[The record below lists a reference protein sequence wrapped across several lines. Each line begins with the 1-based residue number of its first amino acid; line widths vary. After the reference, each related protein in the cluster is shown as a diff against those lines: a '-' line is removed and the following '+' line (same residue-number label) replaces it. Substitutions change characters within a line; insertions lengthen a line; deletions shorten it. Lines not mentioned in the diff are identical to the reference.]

1 MTIQANPRIPEA
13 VRQVAADGTQ
23 LRYALMELAREL
35 DDVITLGRGDPDLD
49 TPAHIVEAAKTA
61 IRDGLTAPTSVKGMA
76 ALRAAIAGH
85 MRQVSG
91 LPVDADNVMVTT
103 GGQEGLFL
111 AIQALI
117 DPGDE
122 ILVPDPRYSSYDDA
136 IKRAGGNMVMVATD
150 RDDAFNL
157 RAEAVE
163 AAITP
168 ATKALLI
175 VTPSNPTAGI
185 VTEDRLRAIADV
197 AIRHNLIVIV
207 DEIYG
212 KIVYPPW
219 RHFSIGSLPGMA
231 ERTITLDAFSKTY
244 AMTGWRC
251 GYVAAPA
258 DVIDAMARI
267 KQVTTGPVATVSQW
281 AGLAAITGPQ
291 DCVADYLDI
300 YIERRKVLLQGLDR
314 MGFAYGEPRGGLF
327 VWADSSSTGIHAAEL
342 SYLLLKEARVLI
354 FPGTAFGE
362 LWRDYVRITLLEP
375 IETLRE
381 AVRRMLPVLERYRLP
396 PPQTPP
402 HNEGGASSASDV

>member
-1 MTIQANPRIPEA
+1 MTIQANPNIPDE
-13 VRQVAADGTQ
+13 VREVAADGTQ
-23 LRYALMELAREL
+23 LRYALMEMAREM
-35 DDVITLGRGDPDLD
+35 DNVIALGRGDPDLD
-49 TPAHIVEAAKTA
+49 TPPHIVAAAKRA
-61 IRDGLTAPTSVKGMA
+61 IRDGRSGPTPVKGMEE
-76 ALRAAIAGH
+76 LRAAIAEH
-85 MRQVSG
+85 MHEVNG
-91 LPVDADNVMVTT
+91 LPVAADNVMVTT

-136 IKRAGGNMVMVATD
+136 IRRAGGVMVSVPTN

-157 RAEAVE
+157 EAEAVE

-168 ATKALLI
+168 ASKALLI

-258 DVIDAMARI
+258 DVIDAMARV
-267 KQVTTGPVATVSQW
+267 KQVTTGPVATASQW
-281 AGLAAITGPQ
+281 AGLAAISGPQ
-291 DCVADYLDI
+291 DCVADYLKI
-300 YIERRKVLLQGLDR
+300 YSERRAVLLDGLDR

-327 VWADSSSTGIHAAEL
+327 VWADCSATGIHATEL
-342 SYLLLKEARVLI
+342 SYLLLKEGRVLV

-362 LWRDYVRITLLEP
+362 RWREYVRITMLEP
-375 IETLRE
+375 IDTLRE
-381 AVRRMLPVLERYRLP
+381 AVERMLPVLERYRL
-396 PPQTPP
+396 
-402 HNEGGASSASDV
+402 

>member
-1 MTIQANPRIPEA
+1 MMTENPNIPEE
-13 VRQVAADGTQ
+13 VRAVAADGTQ
-23 LRYALMELAREL
+23 LRYALMEMARAMN
-35 DDVITLGRGDPDLD
+35 DVIALGRGDPDLD
-49 TPAHIVEAAKTA
+49 TPPHIVEAAKAA
-61 IRDGLTAPTSVKGMA
+61 IRDGRTGPTPVKGMD
-76 ALRAAIAGH
+76 ALREAIAEH
-85 MRQVSG
+85 MRAVNG
-91 LPVDADNVMVTT
+91 LPVGAENVMTTT

-136 IKRAGGNMVMVATD
+136 INRAGGIMVSVPTN
-150 RDDAFNL
+150 REDAFNL
-157 RAEAVE
+157 EADAVA

-168 ATKALLI
+168 ASKALLI

-197 AIRHNLIVIV
+197 AMRHDLIVIV

-212 KIVYPPW
+212 KIVYEPW
-219 RHFSIGSLPGMA
+219 RHFSIASLPGMA

-258 DVIDAMARI
+258 NVIEAMARI
-267 KQVTTGPVATVSQW
+267 KRVTTGPVATASQW

-291 DCVADYLDI
+291 DCVGDYLKI
-300 YIERRKVLLQGLDR
+300 YTERRGVLLAGLDR

-342 SYLLLKEARVLI
+342 SYLLLKEGRVLI
-354 FPGTAFGE
+354 FPGTAFGDA
-362 LWRDYVRITLLEP
+362 WREYVRITMLEP
-375 IETLRE
+375 IDTLKE
-381 AVRRMLPVLERYRLP
+381 AVERMLPVLDRYRL
-396 PPQTPP
+396 
-402 HNEGGASSASDV
+402 